1 MENFTERK
9 TPAGLYSPRFE
20 HDNCGIGA
28 VVDIKGRK
36 SHKTIDDALQIV
48 EHLEHRAGK
57 DAEGKT
63 GDGVGIL
70 TQISDKFFQKAAAE
84 QGLTV
89 LHAAQDYATH
99 EIRTADVNRPGL
111 QLAGFYNYF
120 DPERL
125 QIIGR
130 VESTYL
136 ETLTPDQR
144 RERFEQFMRYNIIG
158 LVICHGMDPF
168 PECLEMAEKY
178 DRNLFLVR
186 KDTSEFMA
194 DLIASLSSYLAPRL
208 TQHGVLV
215 EVFGEGVLITGDSGV
230 GKSETALELIKRGHR
245 LVADDAVEI
254 KRINRTT
261 LMGSA
266 PEMIRYYMELRGI
279 GVIDARQI
287 YGVGAVKPET
297 RVDLVVQ
304 LEPWEDGKAYDRLG
318 LTTEYCEI
326 LNVRVP
332 CVTIPVGPGRNLAVI
347 LELAAMNNRQKGMG
361 YNAAQKLAD
370 EHDRGIDL
378 GIGF

>member
-1 MENFTERK
+1 M
-9 TPAGLYSPRFE
+9 
-20 HDNCGIGA
+20 GA
-28 VVDIKGRK
+28 PHYTV
-36 SHKTIDDALQIV
+36 ALQKI
-48 EHLEHRAGK
+48 
-57 DAEGKT
+57 
-63 GDGVGIL
+63 
-70 TQISDKFFQKAAAE
+70 AAE

-89 LHAAQDYATH
+89 LHAAQDYATR

-194 DLIASLSSYLAPRL
+194 DLIAALSSYLAPRL

-254 KRINRTT
+254 TRIGST
-261 LMGSA
+261 LSGTA
-266 PEMIRYYMELRGI
+266 PELIRNYLEVRGV
-279 GVIDARQI
+279 GVIDVEKLF
-287 YGVGAVKPET
+287 GVGAVQDST
-297 RVDLVVQ
+297 QIDLVIQ
-304 LEPWEDGKAYDRLG
+304 FEKWEDDKFYDRLG
-318 LTTEYCEI
+318 LDENDTTI
-326 LNVRVP
+326 LDVP
-332 CVTIPVGPGRNLAVI
+332 VPQITIPVSAGRNLAAIV
-347 LELAAMNNRQKGMG
+347 ELAAMNNRQKKHGF
-361 YNAAQKLAD
+361 NSAREFAAQID
-370 EHDRGIDL
+370 GHIDRVTRENEL
-378 GIGF
+378 KNQNP